1 MLIFAALSAGSL
13 GQNVRARPIQIQC
26 RERSASGSNTPIAC
40 SLTDQWYY
48 LMALMGISAY
58 EAHISTGWQSVV
70 KASLFT
76 IAMPGIFRALTMA
89 KVRLQL

>member
-1 MLIFAALSAGSL
+1 
-13 GQNVRARPIQIQC
+13 
-26 RERSASGSNTPIAC
+26 
-40 SLTDQWYY
+40 
-48 LMALMGISAY
+48 MALMGISAY